1 MAFTYRHAI
10 AAIDSAAK
18 FGIHPSLDTIT
29 AMTRALGEPQ
39 KAYTCVQ
46 VTGTNG
52 KSSTSRMIAA
62 LLSAEGQE
70 SVGLYTSP
78 ELLSYTERIEIDG
91 RAVSEE
97 EFATG
102 IEAAVLAAKTA
113 GVQPTEF
120 ELLTAAALWLYRE
133 KGVGI
138 AVLEAGMGGKW
149 DATSVVV
156 PDVSVIT
163 GVGLDHMEFLGPTLE
178 AIATDKSHI
187 IKDRSRTVLGP
198 GTRGLEEIFVE
209 RAKIMGG
216 DCVAV
221 RPIGTTTPCPE
232 SSTARFAIT
241 KRPDS
246 PKGCT
251 TVKVEGVMASY
262 GEITILAPAYQAAN
276 VATAITAAEVLRQ
289 RALDRLA
296 VASALGATSVP
307 GRFQCVAKDP
317 HVIIDG
323 AHNPQAA
330 VVLADSM
337 RDAWP
342 DPENRP
348 VVVLGVL
355 ADKDAKGIV
364 SALARVAC
372 GFVCVTPDSPRA
384 LDAEALAGTVHR
396 LTGMKPRIADSVASA
411 LDLMHAEG
419 KRDIVVT
426 GSLRTVAEG
435 LLWSHSR
442 QRP

>member
-1 MAFTYRHAI
+1 MALTYRQAI
-10 AAIDSAAK
+10 AAIADAVK
-18 FGIHPSLDTIT
+18 FGIHPSLDTVI

-62 LLSAEGQE
+62 LLSAEGV

-91 RAVSEE
+91 RAISEE
-97 EFATG
+97 GFAAG
-102 IEAAVLAAKTA
+102 IEVALDAARRA
-113 GVQPTEF
+113 GVAPTEF
-120 ELLTAAALWLYRE
+120 ELLTVAALWLYRE
-133 KGVGI
+133 EGVQI
-138 AVLEAGMGGKW
+138 AVLEAGMGGRW

-156 PDVSVIT
+156 PEVSVIT
-163 GVGLDHMEFLGPTLE
+163 GVGLDHMEFLGSTLE

-187 IKDRSRTVLGP
+187 IKQSSRTVLGP
-198 GTRGLEEIFVE
+198 GTRGLEEIFLE
-209 RAKIMGG
+209 RAKAMDS

-221 RPIGTTTPCPE
+221 RPAGTPTPCPA

-241 KRPDS
+241 ARPDS
-246 PKGCT
+246 PTGHT
-251 TVKVEGVMASY
+251 TVRVDSLLASY
-262 GEITILAPAYQAAN
+262 GEITICAPAYQAGNA
-276 VATAITAAEVLRQ
+276 ATAIAATEAVLR
-289 RALDRLA
+289 RALDP
-296 VASALGATSVP
+296 ASATAALSAVSVP
-307 GRFQCVAKDP
+307 GRFQCVATDP
-317 HVIIDG
+317 YVILDG

-330 VVLADSM
+330 AVLAGAM

-355 ADKDAKGIV
+355 ADKDAEGIV
-364 SALARVAC
+364 SALTPVAC
-372 GFVCVTPDSPRA
+372 GFVCVAPDSPRA
-384 LDAEALAGTVHR
+384 LDAEALAETVRRLAGT
-396 LTGMKPRIADSVASA
+396 KPRVAGNVASA
-411 LDLMHAEG
+411 LDLVHAED

>member
-10 AAIDSAAK
+10 AVIDNAAK

-29 AMTRALGEPQ
+29 AMTRALGDPQ
-39 KAYTCVQ
+39 DTYTCVQ

-62 LLSAEGQE
+62 LLSAEE
-70 SVGLYTSP
+70 VSVGLYTSP

-97 EFATG
+97 QFAAG
-102 IEAAVLAAKTA
+102 IEAAVSAAKTA
-113 GVQPTEF
+113 GVHPTEF

-133 KGVGI
+133 KSVDI

-163 GVGLDHMEFLGPTLE
+163 GVGLDHMEFLGSTLG
-178 AIATDKSHI
+178 AIAMDKSHI
-187 IKDRSRTVLGP
+187 IKHRSRTVLGP
-198 GTRGLEEIFVE
+198 GTRGLEEIFLE
-209 RAKIMGG
+209 RARIMGG
-216 DCVAV
+216 DCVAI
-221 RPIGTTTPCPE
+221 RPIGAFTPCPE
-232 SSTARFAIT
+232 SLTARFAIT

-246 PKGCT
+246 PMGRT
-251 TVKVEGVMASY
+251 IVEVEGVMASY
-262 GEITILAPAYQAAN
+262 GEITIFAPAYQAGNA
-276 VATAITAAEVLRQ
+276 ATAITVAEALRQ
-289 RALDRLA
+289 RALDPA
-296 VASALGATSVP
+296 TTASVLGAMSVP

-317 HVIIDG
+317 YVIVDG
-323 AHNPQAA
+323 AHNLQAA
-330 VVLADSM
+330 TVLADAM

-342 DPENRP
+342 DSENRP
-348 VVVLGVL
+348 VVILGVL
-355 ADKDAKGIV
+355 ADKDAEGIV
-364 SALARVAC
+364 SALAHVAC
-372 GFVCVTPDSPRA
+372 EFVCVAPDSPRA
-384 LDAEALAGTVHR
+384 LAAEVLADTVFR
-396 LTGMKPRIADSVASA
+396 LTAMECRVADSVASA

-426 GSLRTVAEG
+426 GSLRSVAEG

-442 QRP
+442 RRL